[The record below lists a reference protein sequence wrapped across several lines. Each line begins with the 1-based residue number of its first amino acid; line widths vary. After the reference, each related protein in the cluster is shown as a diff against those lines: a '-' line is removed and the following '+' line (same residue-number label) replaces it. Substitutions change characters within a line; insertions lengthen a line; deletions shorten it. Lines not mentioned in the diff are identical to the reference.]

1 MVELIHVATG
11 LTVRV
16 ADGEV
21 ERLGSEFAPADKAEK
36 AGEKRTAR
44 SRKTATK

>member
-16 ADGEV
+16 ADGEA
-21 ERLGSEFAPADKAEK
+21 ESLGSEFAPVDKAEK
-36 AGEKRTAR
+36 AGEKRATR
-44 SRKTATK
+44 SRKTTSK

>member
-16 ADGEV
+16 ADGEA
-21 ERLGSEFAPADKAEK
+21 ECLGSEFAPADKAEK
-36 AGEKRTAR
+36 AGEKRMAR

>member
-16 ADGEV
+16 ADGEA
-21 ERLGSEFAPADKAEK
+21 ERLGSEFAPANKTEK
-36 AGEKRTAR
+36 AGGKQTTR
-44 SRKTATK
+44 SRKTTSK